1 MTITRS
7 PGEPEETA
15 DVQPPCHYAPPSV
28 TYLGTLHELTQGG
41 TSGPNDSVG
50 GAGNVGSLS

>member
-1 MTITRS
+1 VGTAGV

-15 DVQPPCHYAPPSV
+15 DARPDDNYEPPTV

-41 TSGPNDSVG
+41 TSGPDDGVG
-50 GAGNVGSLS
+50 GAGGMGSL